1 MFGNTLHALR
11 KIAGEVRVAT
21 VGDMTTCLPQPPLD
35 SARFMPKQTTKVKMQ
50 EILYR

>member
-11 KIAGEVRVAT
+11 KIAGEVQVAT
-21 VGDMTTCLPQPPLD
+21 VDDWTTCLPQRPLV
-35 SARFMPKQTTKVKMQ
+35 SARFMPKQTTKAKMQ